1 MVRARSIWL
10 RKPSRMNSVLFYPN
24 FYPSAEWLRLAALCW
39 DRVHSLR
46 PGNERPPE
54 DVGQLNEGLGG
65 VLSPV
70 DVHDFSG
77 DPEVTDNFA
86 AWISKEARRL
96 SSKQAISFS
105 RIIMLDGLFSSSEDR
120 QRFSEV
126 LHKHNVCTEK
136 QLSVGRLP
144 RWEFEPR
151 LAFPESVYADN
162 DRPLREAYWE
172 AIAIGDRSRADGMIK
187 ADRKHRTANWRTRL
201 VEGQRESGE
210 YAEDVVF
217 IPPEIPFHYLALC
230 AAKAASQLGADLASA
245 SDSYT
250 ATCLYSTKQLVGLV
264 SSELL
269 KTYMPKDIASIDPG
283 LLRGLR
289 DELSMSRLKYQKDVQ
304 ALVDEFAK
312 LFSEQDLQRA
322 KNRILEAANN
332 RLEETKKAYARSR
345 LDGAIKTFSVAVAPP
360 VAVASLASA
369 LNVGLFMPAAIGAT
383 LSLLIAQRLLESE
396 KEKADRRGA
405 AFSYVFDVNSGLKR
419 RFSWLRKLKI

>member
-1 MVRARSIWL
+1 
-10 RKPSRMNSVLFYPN
+10 MNSVLFYPN

-39 DRVHSLR
+39 DKVHSLR
-46 PGNERPPE
+46 PVSERPPA
-54 DVGQLNEGLGG
+54 DVGQLNEDLGG

-70 DVHDFSG
+70 DVHEFSG
-77 DPEVTDNFA
+77 DLEVKDNFG
-86 AWISKEARRL
+86 AWISKDAKRL

-105 RIIMLDGLFSSSEDR
+105 RMIMLDGLFRSSEDR
-120 QRFSEV
+120 QHFSEI

-151 LAFPESVYADN
+151 LAFPEAVYADD
-162 DRPLREAYWE
+162 DRSLREAYWE
-172 AIAIGDRSRADGMIK
+172 AIALGDRSRADSMIK
-187 ADRKHRTANWRTRL
+187 ADRKHRTANWRARL
-201 VEGQRESGE
+201 VEGQQESGE

-250 ATCLYSTKQLVGLV
+250 ATCLYSTRQLVGLV

-269 KTYMPKDIASIDPG
+269 KTYIPKDLASVDPG
-283 LLRGLR
+283 LLRALR
-289 DELSMSRLKYQKDVQ
+289 DDLSISRLRYQKDVQ

-312 LFSEQDLQRA
+312 LFSEHDLQGA
-322 KNRILEAANN
+322 KKRILEVAES

-360 VAVASLASA
+360 VALASLTSA

-396 KEKADRRGA
+396 KKRADRRDA
-405 AFSYVFDVNSGLKR
+405 AFSYVFDVNKR
-419 RFSWLRKLKI
+419 L